1 MAELTEQESARL
13 AELMKQ
19 PCDENANIDWGDG
32 KERRISNNTW
42 AVKKPELRLA
52 RARLDLLNAGFAADA
67 RLLTVSRLNGAWY
80 KYPEKERGD
89 LLAIRNK
96 EASAR
101 AGAESSPKRRRR
113 KKGLLFFPLE
123 ISLTWER
130 DSQEQ
135 RRGRAQY
142 WGS

>member
-1 MAELTEQESARL
+1 MAELTEQERARL

-32 KERRISNNTW
+32 KERRISSNTW

-52 RARLDLLNAGFAADA
+52 RARLDLLNAGFPVDA
-67 RLLTVSRLNGAWY
+67 RLLTISRMNGAWY

-96 EASAR
+96 EGSGR
-101 AGAESSPKRRRR
+101 AAAAESSPKRQRRR
-113 KKGLLFFPLE
+113 KGQFLFVRNFTKVKG
-123 ISLTWER
+123 S
-130 DSQEQ
+130 
-135 RRGRAQY
+135 
-142 WGS
+142 

>member
-1 MAELTEQESARL
+1 MMAELTEQEKARI

-32 KERRISNNTW
+32 KERRISSNTW

-52 RARLDLLNAGFAADA
+52 RARLDLLNAGFPVDA

-80 KYPEKERGD
+80 KYGEKERGD

-96 EASAR
+96 EASSAR
-101 AGAESSPKRRRR
+101 AAGAESSPKRRRR
-113 KKGLLFFPLE
+113 KKGLLFFFPARKFR
-123 ISLTWER
+123 SR
-130 DSQEQ
+130 
-135 RRGRAQY
+135 
-142 WGS
+142 